1 MNNFNLYLEKVE
13 ENLKDKEFELFL
25 AKRKEGAS
33 KLASQ
38 TKSKGGYSKLTS
50 IHFEAKAKPYAD
62 SLKHVNAKNRETYFK
77 TKARE
82 VYDKLS
88 NLDSLSQKDFQV
100 LMGELEV
107 WGEVYIR
114 SKKPSS
120 IKLD

>member
-1 MNNFNLYLEKVE
+1 MNNFNLYIEEVE
-13 ENLKDKEFELFL
+13 EDLKDKKFQLFL

-38 TKSKGGYSKLTS
+38 TKAKGGFSILTA
-50 IHFEAKAKPYAD
+50 IHFEAKEKPYAE
-62 SLKHVNAKNRETYFK
+62 SLKHSDMKNKEAFFKKKAK
-77 TKARE
+77 E

-88 NLDSLSQKDFQV
+88 NLDRMSQREFQT

-114 SKKPSS
+114 AKKPSS

>member
-1 MNNFNLYLEKVE
+1 MNNFNVYVEKVE
-13 ENLKDKEFELFL
+13 EDLKDKEFQLFL
-25 AKRKEGAS
+25 SKRKAGAS
-33 KLASQ
+33 KIALQA
-38 TKSKGGYSKLTS
+38 KNKGGYSKLTA
-50 IHFEAKAKPYAD
+50 IHFEAKARPYAD
-62 SLKHVNAKNRETYFK
+62 SLKHADVKNRESYFK
-77 TKARE
+77 RKAKE

-88 NLDSLSQKDFQV
+88 NLDSLSQKDFQA